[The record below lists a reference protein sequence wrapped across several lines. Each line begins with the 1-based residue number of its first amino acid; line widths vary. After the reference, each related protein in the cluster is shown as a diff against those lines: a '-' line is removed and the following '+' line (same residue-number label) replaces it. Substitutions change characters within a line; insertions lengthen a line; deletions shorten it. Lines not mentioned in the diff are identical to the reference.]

1 MECTSMAV
9 WFPLQLFDDFLV
21 NYLFGI
27 LFFITS
33 RSFYLLILV
42 RKFCTLR
49 TFFVA
54 KSGILIICMYSINS
68 PKILWNSFKNL
79 DLRKKEEKKWTTG
92 KLIQEPHFHLRL
104 HSEWKSRTKTKTETV
119 PFNLLWRESEDFK
132 KISWKEWID

>member
-21 NYLFGI
+21 KYLFGI

-42 RKFCTLR
+42 RKFCTPR

-79 DLRKKEEKKWTTG
+79 DLRKKGEKKWTTG
-92 KLIQEPHFHLRL
+92 KLIQEPLFHLRL

-119 PFNLLWRESEDFK
+119 PFNLLERKWEDSK